1 MAGVDDTGEQRD
13 GVVAESHRVPAR
25 EQHLAV
31 VADLQATADGLL
43 RIDGLRAVPL
53 QPEDDGVRRAVAGA
67 GRAERAVELD
77 AQACDPPRTC
87 RSSSRSAKRFAARIG
102 PTVCELDGPIPIEN
116 RSKTLITPMSSR
128 PQRDSRATACAAAP
142 AERSDFGPRS
152 PTLVGMADRLQE
164 ELDALAIRL
173 GRSLTVDGL
182 DGELLVHST
191 QGDDA
196 DQARIAS
203 ILLRHVTPER
213 RAWEERHVGTD
224 PTGPVAVP
232 ANPELGM
239 SARLCVPLRRDGR
252 TLGFLW
258 TLHTDGALGVDEQQT
273 VLRGADVLAAQL
285 DAPAPSSAP
294 GRTTDRLVR
303 RLFDEGHAEALDPLA
318 VMVPGIVE
326 GVVQVVAVVAT
337 RSGDGVRPF
346 RPSEF
351 SALTGSLTPTLRSV
365 PAYVGA
371 CASMTYALVVLHHR
385 GVADPAPMLAEIE
398 QTVARCLRAFT
409 LGVERSGAARP
420 ARRARS
426 TQAGTRRRGAGHP

>member
-1 MAGVDDTGEQRD
+1 
-13 GVVAESHRVPAR
+13 
-25 EQHLAV
+25 
-31 VADLQATADGLL
+31 
-43 RIDGLRAVPL
+43 
-53 QPEDDGVRRAVAGA
+53 
-67 GRAERAVELD
+67 
-77 AQACDPPRTC
+77 
-87 RSSSRSAKRFAARIG
+87 
-102 PTVCELDGPIPIEN
+102 
-116 RSKTLITPMSSR
+116 
-128 PQRDSRATACAAAP
+128 
-142 AERSDFGPRS
+142 
-152 PTLVGMADRLQE
+152 MADRLQE

-182 DGELLVHST
+182 HGELLVHST

-213 RAWEERHVGTD
+213 RAWEERHVGPD

-258 TLHTDGALGVDEQQT
+258 MLHTGGALGVDEQQA
-273 VLRGADVLAAQL
+273 VLRGAEVLAEQL
-285 DAPAPSSAP
+285 AAPAPSSAP

-303 RLFDEGHAEALDPLA
+303 RLFDEGHAEALDPL
-318 VMVPGIVE
+318 VMMVPGIVE

-337 RSGDGVRPF
+337 RSGDGVSPF

-351 SALTGSLTPTLRSV
+351 SALSGSLTPTLRSA

-385 GVADPAPMLAEIE
+385 RAADRAPMLAEIE
-398 QTVARCLRAFT
+398 QTVARCLRSFT
-409 LGVERSGAARP
+409 LGVSDPAPVGLRAVREARRQALAAAELASLDPALPRPTSWAQLGAYRTLLATPRPSDHALRPLDDAGASAPMLLATLETFLDLAGDVQAVAQRLNLHRSSLYYRLDRIARLAGVDLADGLVRLELHLALK
-420 ARRARS
+420 ARRAR
-426 TQAGTRRRGAGHP
+426 RRTLR